1 MEGSNFRQVV
11 RLASLLMR
19 MKGHERQME
28 AFEQDDEK
36 HGSADPAGG
45 VSRSSTREK
54 CRPALWGPRYLE
66 AAVCHDVLETKGVS
80 DG

>member
-1 MEGSNFRQVV
+1 MEGSNFRQVARLV
-11 RLASLLMR
+11 RLLMR

-36 HGSADPAGG
+36 HGSADPAGQ

-54 CRPALWGPRYLE
+54 CRPRLVGSALLRGGGLP
-66 AAVCHDVLETKGVS
+66 
-80 DG
+80 